1 MVFCLTVGNVHLIA
15 GDEQSGRVLLVRHPP
30 YWRFRFGA
38 SDDPNQKGSS
48 VLKVRSRL
56 LGRLKPREFQKKL

>member
-1 MVFCLTVGNVHLIA
+1 
-15 GDEQSGRVLLVRHPP
+15 LVRHPP